1 MEKDKKEKTKQEL
14 IKKKRIARAM
24 PYNIEA
30 EQSVLGCCLLDENA
44 LLAVMGALKAEDF
57 YTQAHKTIFENM
69 QAIYNANKV
78 VDYVTLSD
86 ELDRQ
91 GMLESIGGI
100 DYIITLTNTVP
111 SATNV
116 SHYISIVKRDSTLR
130 KLITSSQEIID
141 HAYDPEEEDVL
152 AFAEKNIF
160 DIAEKESSSNLEQV
174 GPALSNV
181 LKDLEEIQRNGG
193 QIKGIPSGFSQID
206 AITNGFHKS
215 ELIILAARPGFG
227 KSSLAMN
234 FATNIAIDYGKKC
247 AFFALEMDREQIMQR
262 ALCSVSGV
270 SLEKARK
277 GKLTSEDWKALFEG
291 NKKLADTGIYIDDS
305 SLNTPAEILSKC
317 RRLKREKGLD
327 MVVIDYLQLMSGSGK
342 HKENRQ
348 QEISEL
354 TRSLKIAARE
364 LEVPIIL
371 LSQLSRAVEQREDH
385 RPIVSDLRESGSIEQ
400 DADIVM
406 FIYSAAKYSDAE
418 TEDSPDTCEIIVAK
432 NRNGPQGTA
441 KVRWVPEITTFV
453 DIAPSAEVKSLEE
466 NIPPERKSS
475 NDSLPY

>member
-1 MEKDKKEKTKQEL
+1 M
-14 IKKKRIARAM
+14 
-24 PYNIEA
+24 
-30 EQSVLGCCLLDENA
+30 
-44 LLAVMGALKAEDF
+44 
-57 YTQAHKTIFENM
+57 
-69 QAIYNANKV
+69 
-78 VDYVTLSD
+78 
-86 ELDRQ
+86 
-91 GMLESIGGI
+91 
-100 DYIITLTNTVP
+100 IITLTVYHN
-111 SATNV
+111 
-116 SHYISIVKRDSTLR
+116 
-130 KLITSSQEIID
+130 E
-141 HAYDPEEEDVL
+141 
-152 AFAEKNIF
+152 
-160 DIAEKESSSNLEQV
+160 
-174 GPALSNV
+174 
-181 LKDLEEIQRNGG
+181 
-193 QIKGIPSGFSQID
+193 
-206 AITNGFHKS
+206 
-215 ELIILAARPGFG
+215 
-227 KSSLAMN
+227 
-234 FATNIAIDYGKKC
+234 TNIAIDFGKKC

-453 DIAPSAEVKSLEE
+453 DIAPSAEVRSLEE

>member
-1 MEKDKKEKTKQEL
+1 
-14 IKKKRIARAM
+14 
-24 PYNIEA
+24 
-30 EQSVLGCCLLDENA
+30 
-44 LLAVMGALKAEDF
+44 
-57 YTQAHKTIFENM
+57 
-69 QAIYNANKV
+69 
-78 VDYVTLSD
+78 
-86 ELDRQ
+86 
-91 GMLESIGGI
+91 
-100 DYIITLTNTVP
+100 
-111 SATNV
+111 
-116 SHYISIVKRDSTLR
+116 
-130 KLITSSQEIID
+130 
-141 HAYDPEEEDVL
+141 
-152 AFAEKNIF
+152 
-160 DIAEKESSSNLEQV
+160 
-174 GPALSNV
+174 
-181 LKDLEEIQRNGG
+181 
-193 QIKGIPSGFSQID
+193 
-206 AITNGFHKS
+206 
-215 ELIILAARPGFG
+215 
-227 KSSLAMN
+227 
-234 FATNIAIDYGKKC
+234 
-247 AFFALEMDREQIMQR
+247 
-262 ALCSVSGV
+262 
-270 SLEKARK
+270 
-277 GKLTSEDWKALFEG
+277 
-291 NKKLADTGIYIDDS
+291 
-305 SLNTPAEILSKC
+305 
-317 RRLKREKGLD
+317 